1 MSTTVGPVGNFP
13 RNAHADNFMT
23 AISEGPRRD
32 VLQLAPAEC
41 TCDTHLLYNCSNIEK
56 SDEIKVM
63 GAPEAGKVFRY
74 QIYKQLVVY
83 TACKEQVTWR
93 PKTQKYT

>member
-32 VLQLAPAEC
+32 VLQLAPAES

-63 GAPEAGKVFRY
+63 GAPKAGKYSDIRFISNWWCILRA
-74 QIYKQLVVY
+74 KG
-83 TACKEQVTWR
+83 R
-93 PKTQKYT
+93 